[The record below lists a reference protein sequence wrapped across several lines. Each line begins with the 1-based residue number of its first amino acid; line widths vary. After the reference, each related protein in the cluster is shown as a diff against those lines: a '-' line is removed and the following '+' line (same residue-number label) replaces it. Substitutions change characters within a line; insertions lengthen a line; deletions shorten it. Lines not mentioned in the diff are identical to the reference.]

1 MPEGAAP
8 QGASAT
14 PATVVGGYA
23 DAWVNIPV
31 PGEDLLV
38 QPDVLSSNVRKWFKS
53 YGQAKAVGS
62 TVDELVEHM
71 NAAGVEKAL
80 LSARASWDHPHTRPR
95 GVFQQTPGMPDEVFD
110 RFLEEMVAAVNK
122 YPGRI
127 YGTVVLDPFG
137 AMTTVRQ
144 LERAVKEAGMV
155 AARLFPAGSGAAI
168 DHPLCYPIYAK
179 CVELGVPVTV
189 NLGMP
194 GPLRPAALQQPSR
207 LDEVLLAFP
216 ELVVVGTHIG
226 HPWHL
231 ETVALLQKYPNF
243 HLMTSGW
250 APRYIPKEILH
261 HLNTRGSRQV
271 MWASDY
277 PLLSVERAAS
287 EGAALEFKS
296 EEIKNRYMRDN
307 CLEVFKI

>member
-1 MPEGAAP
+1 MPDTHT
-8 QGASAT
+8 AT
-14 PATVVGGYA
+14 PDSVVGGYA

-38 QPDVLSSNVRKWFKS
+38 GPDVLSANVNKLFKT
-53 YGQAKAVGS
+53 YGKDKARGS

-95 GVFQQTPGMPDEVFD
+95 GVFQQTAGVPDDIFD
-110 RFLEEMVAAVNK
+110 TFLAEMVDATTK

-127 YGTVVLDPFG
+127 FGTVVLDPWG
-137 AMTTVRQ
+137 AMTTLRQ
-144 LERAVKEAGMV
+144 LERAVKDGGMV
-155 AARLFPAGSGAAI
+155 AARLFPAGSGAPI

-179 CVELGVPVTV
+179 CIELGIPITV
-189 NLGMP
+189 NVGVP
-194 GPLRPAALQQPSR
+194 GPLRPASLQHPSR

-231 ETVALLQKYPNF
+231 DTVALLQKYPNF
-243 HLMTSGW
+243 HLMTSGF
-250 APRYIPKEILH
+250 APKYVPQEILR
-261 HLNTRGSRQV
+261 HLNSRGSRQV

-277 PLLSVERAAS
+277 PLLPVERAAR
-287 EGAALEFKS
+287 EGAELEFKS
-296 EEIKNRYMRDN
+296 DEIKNRYMRDN